1 MELENK
7 LRKYEAIEMDL
18 GIPLEVLFKALKDGI
33 WFKNKNGKLRNADKI
48 HLNSLLFWMEKFAV
62 DCLPEEEIEE
72 GFNYIQLHF
81 KDYGV
86 TWALTKEELE
96 NAKD

>member
-1 MELENK
+1 MKTKEQIYDELTQE
-7 LRKYEAIEMDL
+7 L

-33 WFKNKNGKLRNADKI
+33 WFKNKNGKLRNVDKI
-48 HLNSLLFWMEKFAV
+48 HLNSLLFWMGKFAV

-81 KDYGV
+81 KDYGK
-86 TWALTKEELE
+86 TWSLTKEELE
-96 NAKD
+96 